1 MARSMLRAAGGVV
14 YRDGDPDTGPEFL
27 VVHRNRYH
35 DWSLPKGKLDR
46 GESYEEAAMREIQE
60 ETGVKCERLDYL
72 GAITYET
79 KGERL
84 KIVKY
89 WLSKK
94 REGSFSPNEEVN
106 NVEWVGLHGAQA
118 LLTYNR
124 DARLVAAAHSL
135 LTNPRATRVYLIRH
149 GNAGVRS
156 VWKGPDKQRPLTE
169 RGQQQ
174 SIGMAQM
181 LARYPVTK
189 VMSSPAV
196 RCIQSVATI
205 ADNTDTGV
213 KTSKRLKEFTPIE
226 NIYKFLGK
234 LDSGSVVICSHNDW
248 IGPLIKDLDRNK
260 VPLRGTRKWPKASM
274 WVLDLV
280 DGEVKSGFYAGRT

>member
-1 MARSMLRAAGGVV
+1 MARSMLPAAGGVV
-14 YRDGDPDTGPEFL
+14 YRDGDPDSGPEFL

-46 GESYEEAAMREIQE
+46 GESYEEAAMREIEE
-60 ETGVKCERLDYL
+60 ETGLRCERRDYL

-79 KGERL
+79 QRGRL

-89 WLSKK
+89 WLAKK
-94 REGSFSPNEEVN
+94 DEGSFSPNKEVD

-124 DARLVAAAHSL
+124 DARLVASAHSL
-135 LTNPRATRVYLIRH
+135 LTNPKATRVFLIRH
-149 GNAGVRS
+149 GNAGIRRK
-156 VWKGPDKQRPLTE
+156 WKGPDKRRPLTE

-174 SIGMAQM
+174 SIGMAEM

-189 VMSSPAV
+189 VMSSPSL
-196 RCIQSVATI
+196 RCVQSVATI
-205 ADNTDTGV
+205 ADNIDNV
-213 KTSKRLKEFTPIE
+213 VETSKRLKESTPIE
-226 NIYKFLGK
+226 DIYKFLGK
-234 LDSGSVVICSHNDW
+234 LDSGSIVICSHKGW
-248 IGPLIKDLDRNK
+248 IGPLLQDLDRNK
-260 VPLRGTRKWPKASM
+260 IRLRGTRKWPKASM

-280 DGEVKSGFYAGRT
+280 DGKVTSGFYGGRA